1 MLLKMKAGPLSDPI
15 MEGSPSL
22 GMSLSMIF
30 LITMDAVSFLMGKA
44 SMQPEKVSTKLGC
57 IYTHICQVLPQCS
70 PPLSF
75 LLLRAPSYVG

>member
-1 MLLKMKAGPLSDPI
+1 MLFKMKAGPLSDPI

-44 SMQPEKVSTKLGC
+44 SIQPEKVSTMTRL
-57 IYTHICQVLPQCS
+57 YLYPYLPGLTS
-70 PPLSF
+70 
-75 LLLRAPSYVG
+75 V